1 MDIYVLNSNF
11 EKIGVID
18 NYQSIIWTTRYFTPG
33 DFEVYIPAS
42 KDLLNLL
49 QVDYMLVR
57 DKDIV
62 GDECRNVMLIRN
74 IEIQS
79 DAETGDS
86 FIITFLHSSP
96 TMSLSLTSM

>member
-18 NYQSIIWTTRYFTPG
+18 AYQSVIWTTRYFTPG
-33 DFEVYIPAS
+33 DFEVYIPAD

-57 DKDIV
+57 DKD
-62 GDECRNVMLIRN
+62 C
-74 IEIQS
+74 IE
-79 DAETGDS
+79 D
-86 FIITFLHSSP
+86 
-96 TMSLSLTSM
+96 